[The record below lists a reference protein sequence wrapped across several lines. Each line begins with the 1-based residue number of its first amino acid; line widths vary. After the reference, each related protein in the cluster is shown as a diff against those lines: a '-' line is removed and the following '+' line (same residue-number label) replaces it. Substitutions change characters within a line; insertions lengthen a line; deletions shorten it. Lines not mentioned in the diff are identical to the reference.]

1 MKSTLQ
7 TILEELDSKVAEAID
22 ALDTHII
29 YGEHLTD
36 EEFDVIKD
44 YIDSLEAIRGEINE

>member
-1 MKSTLQ
+1 MKSTLHS
-7 TILEELDSKVAEAID
+7 ILEELDSKVAEAID

-36 EEFDVIKD
+36 EEFDVIQD
-44 YIDSLEAIRGEINE
+44 YIDSLEAIRGEINA

>member
-44 YIDSLEAIRGEINE
+44 YIDSLEAIRGEINA